1 MIMDLT
7 SLMSSLLSDQN
18 ITSVAKKAG
27 VSDEEAASVLA
38 TALPVML
45 NGANGQASGADTTE
59 SFYHAVRD
67 HATKDP
73 RNVDLKE
80 GGKIVGHLL
89 GTDEEAAENAIATR
103 AGMSSA
109 KVGLI
114 LAAAAPLIMNM
125 LGGSTSNSNSSA
137 GTASLLSSLL
147 GGGMN
152 SNSSSSLMTSAL
164 TSVLAN
170 SLGGSSS
177 SNSLLG
183 SLLGSAL
190 GGGTQQSNYKPSSS
204 SSLLGSL
211 LGGGMG
217 STQQYSAANS
227 SSSLLGSLLGGGMG
241 STQQQQSGLDL
252 GTIGGL
258 LSSLLK

>member
-125 LGGSTSNSNSSA
+125 LGGSTSNS
-137 GTASLLSSLL
+137 
-147 GGGMN
+147 
-152 SNSSSSLMTSAL
+152 SSSLMTSAL

-170 SLGGSSS
+170 SLGGNSS